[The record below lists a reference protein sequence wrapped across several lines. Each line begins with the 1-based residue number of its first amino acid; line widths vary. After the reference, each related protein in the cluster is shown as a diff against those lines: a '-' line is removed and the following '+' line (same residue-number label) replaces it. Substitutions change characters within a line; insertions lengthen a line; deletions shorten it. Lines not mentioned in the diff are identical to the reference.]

1 MGTRSL
7 YDEISRN
14 KRSSILLASVLSIII
29 VALLFSF
36 SYIFAPE
43 YLYVVLPLS
52 LVFVVGYSY
61 SSWMYGDQVVISATG
76 AVPAEGREHIYL
88 RDTVEGLSLAAG
100 IPVPKVYV
108 IPSDEINA
116 FATGRDPEHAS
127 VAVTRG
133 LLNALD
139 RQELEGV
146 LAHELSHVRNRD
158 VTFMTLVAV
167 LVGLAAI
174 LSHIILR
181 TYRFGSVRGGR
192 RGGRGRSDG
201 DRKSLEI
208 AILAVGFLLAIFAPL
223 LTRIVQF
230 AVSRQREFLAD
241 ASGAELTRYPEGLAS
256 ALEKIKGHNRGDM
269 DVSEAVSHL
278 FIADPNR
285 SALDALYATHPP
297 LEERIKRLR
306 AI

>member
-14 KRSSILLASVLSIII
+14 KRSSILLASVLSLIT
-29 VALLFSF
+29 VALIFSF

-43 YLYVVLPLS
+43 YLYIVLPFS

-61 SSWMYGDQVVISATG
+61 SSWMYGDRVVLGATG

-100 IPVPKVYV
+100 VPTPMVYV
-108 IPSDEINA
+108 VPSDEINA

-146 LAHELSHVRNRD
+146 LAHELSHIRNRD

-167 LVGLAAI
+167 LVGLVAI

-181 TYRFGSVRGGR
+181 TYRFGGGR
-192 RGGRGRSDG
+192 RGRRGRGDG
-201 DRKSLEI
+201 DKRGLEI

-230 AVSRQREFLAD
+230 AVSRKREYLAD

-256 ALEKIKGHNRGDM
+256 ALQKIKRHNRGDM

-278 FIADPNR
+278 FIADPNK

-297 LEERIKRLR
+297 LDERIKRLR
-306 AI
+306 AM

>member
-14 KRSSILLASVLSIII
+14 KRSSILLASVLSIIT
-29 VALLFSF
+29 VALIFSF

-43 YLYVVLPLS
+43 YLYIVLPFS

-61 SSWMYGDQVVISATG
+61 SSWMYGDRVVLSATG

-100 IPVPKVYV
+100 VPTPKVYV
-108 IPSDEINA
+108 VPSNEINA

-146 LAHELSHVRNRD
+146 LAHELSHIRNRD

-167 LVGLAAI
+167 LVGLVAI

-181 TYRFGSVRGGR
+181 TYRFGGGR
-192 RGGRGRSDG
+192 RGSRGRGDG
-201 DRKSLEI
+201 DKRGLEI
-208 AILAVGFLLAIFAPL
+208 AILAVGFLLAIFAPI
-223 LTRIVQF
+223 LTRLVQF
-230 AVSRQREFLAD
+230 AVSRRREYLAD

-256 ALEKIKGHNRGDM
+256 ALEKIKGHNRGEM

-285 SALDALYATHPP
+285 SALDLLYATHPP

-306 AI
+306 AM

>member
-1 MGTRSL
+1 MGSRSL
-7 YDEISRN
+7 HDEISRN
-14 KRSSILLASVLSIII
+14 KRSSIILASILSIII
-29 VALLFSF
+29 IALIFSF

-43 YLYVVLPLS
+43 YLYIVLPLS

-76 AVPAEGREHIYL
+76 AVPAEGQEHIYL

-100 IPVPKVYV
+100 VPTPKVYV
-108 IPSDEINA
+108 VPSDEINA

-158 VTFMTLVAV
+158 VTLMTLVAG

-174 LSHIILR
+174 L
-181 TYRFGSVRGGR
+181 
-192 RGGRGRSDG
+192 
-201 DRKSLEI
+201 
-208 AILAVGFLLAIFAPL
+208 
-223 LTRIVQF
+223 
-230 AVSRQREFLAD
+230 
-241 ASGAELTRYPEGLAS
+241 
-256 ALEKIKGHNRGDM
+256 
-269 DVSEAVSHL
+269 
-278 FIADPNR
+278 
-285 SALDALYATHPP
+285 
-297 LEERIKRLR
+297 
-306 AI
+306 